1 MIISI
6 DGPAGSG
13 KSTVADLISEKL
25 GFIHLNSGSLYRGIA
40 AHMLTMHDSCEN
52 LTEEDFE
59 NIHLSIKFID
69 NAQHVFVNDI
79 DYTSVLRN
87 NEVSKNS
94 ALVGTKKT
102 VRKIVD
108 ECQRSFAKNNNI
120 VIEGRDVGSFVFPNA
135 EFKFYLDCNS
145 RVRAERR
152 FKEEQLKKTN
162 ITLEEI
168 ENEIIKRDEIDRNRK
183 IAPLVIPKNAIIL
196 DSTHLSALEVANK
209 MLEIISNNLQ
219 YFTSSAKI

>member
-13 KSTVADLISEKL
+13 KSTVADILSEKL
-25 GFIHLNSGSLYRGIA
+25 GFIHFNSGALYRGIA
-40 AHMLTMHDSCEN
+40 AHMLTKHESCEH
-52 LTEEDFE
+52 LTDKDFDDV
-59 NIHLSIKFID
+59 LLDTKFVD
-69 NAQHVFVNDI
+69 GVQHVFVNDI

-94 ALVGTKKT
+94 ALVGTKKI
-102 VRKIVD
+102 VRNIVD

-145 RVRAERR
+145 KVRAERR
-152 FKEEQLKKTN
+152 FKEEQQKKTD

-168 ENEIIKRDEIDRNRK
+168 EKEIIKRDEIDRNRE

-209 MLEIISNNLQ
+209 MLEIISRNL
-219 YFTSSAKI
+219 